1 MSRFVLRF
9 LLGAVAMLVFY
20 EAIQHLS
27 FGSEETREETWEMA
41 AFMTG
46 YTHDRLEEALARDPA
61 PRDAR
66 DLEAILGVRV
76 VSITE
81 TTYQN
86 ERSQAALLTRQ
97 DGIELA
103 VRMTDGAED
112 WRVAADLPTGPVT
125 LNAEALFQESDE
137 AVGPSHLLSFLVLLL
152 GMIALGIGLIWSP
165 ARQLR
170 QLASTARA
178 LRDGHLEARAEVP
191 RRGLVEPVARALNEM
206 AEQIQQVV
214 AWQELM
220 LQTVA
225 HELRTP
231 LSRVRFVVERVAD
244 ATDQVERDEAMETLD
259 GELTELEELLS
270 SVLAMVRAD
279 HGAATAREPVDL
291 REVIEGALDTLAR
304 HQEGRDHP
312 LHIERIGLQS
322 ASPLAGVDR
331 AAATRVLDNLL
342 SNAAA
347 HAHQR
352 VRVVAAVEGD
362 SLMVAVEDDGEGL
375 PAEQRSRIFEPFVRL
390 GDSETRMGVGLGLTI
405 VKRLVEAHGYPIS
418 VVQGELGGLRVETRW
433 PLAVEQH
440 QGEER

>member
-27 FGSEETREETWEMA
+27 SGSEETREETWEMA
-41 AFMTG
+41 AFMTS
-46 YTHDRLEEALARDPA
+46 YTHDRLEEALDRDPA

-97 DGIELA
+97 NGIELA

-137 AVGPSHLLSFLVLLL
+137 AVGPSDLLSLLVLLL

-206 AEQIQQVV
+206 AAQIQQVV

-244 ATDQVERDEAMETLD
+244 ATDQAERDEAMETLD

-291 REVIEGALDTLAR
+291 REVIEGALDTLKR
-304 HQEGRDHP
+304 HQQGRNQP
-312 LHIERIGLQS
+312 LHLERIG
-322 ASPLAGVDR
+322 
-331 AAATRVLDNLL
+331 
-342 SNAAA
+342 
-347 HAHQR
+347 
-352 VRVVAAVEGD
+352 GD
-362 SLMVAVEDDGEGL
+362 
-375 PAEQRSRIFEPFVRL
+375 
-390 GDSETRMGVGLGLTI
+390 
-405 VKRLVEAHGYPIS
+405 H
-418 VVQGELGGLRVETRW
+418 
-433 PLAVEQH
+433 
-440 QGEER
+440 